1 MQIYSITNILI
12 LLYCLF
18 LMGIRSLLHGT
29 CWEFIMIL
37 LMLKKDAGTL
47 IKRGVVYV
55 KSTNSFVYDYVLML
69 KAIIDK

>member
-1 MQIYSITNILI
+1 
-12 LLYCLF
+12 
-18 LMGIRSLLHGT
+18 
-29 CWEFIMIL
+29 MIL